1 MRNFIIVFM
10 LLVLGCTPT
19 PPNTFKN
26 SNTVV
31 DTAFVSSLNN
41 GSSNTFPSEAPLQP
55 SSEPLEP
62 PIAESQ
68 SPTSSTLNLEI
79 KENIVLDKSVTFYHY
94 LPTANTGYKSDK
106 VFYFLLDATTLTLQQ
121 YDKNMAITMG
131 CDFTVSKPWTRN
143 LTIEYNILKTSLTS
157 ETNKEINFEIGLK
170 NSKVSYVK
178 LGENKFYAKAPTPKQ
193 SSSNVQCASNGTEYH
208 IIKAGENLKLLA
220 DSKCIEVRTLLNL
233 NPKVKDR
240 EDFVVYPGEKIRIK

>member
-1 MRNFIIVFM
+1 MRNVVIFFLFLI
-10 LLVLGCTPT
+10 GCTPT
-19 PPNTFKN
+19 PPNSFKN
-26 SNTVV
+26 STPVV
-31 DTAFVSSLNN
+31 DTSFVSSLTN
-41 GSSNTFPSEAPLQP
+41 GSENTFPTQVAPKQP
-55 SSEPLEP
+55 DPQ
-62 PIAESQ
+62 PIAES
-68 SPTSSTLNLEI
+68 SPEPESSNSTLNLEI
-79 KENIVLDKSVTFYHY
+79 KENIVLDKSLTFYHY
-94 LPTANTGYKSDK
+94 LPTANNGYKSDK
-106 VFYFLLDATTLTLQQ
+106 VFYFLLDATKLTLQQ

-178 LGENKFYAKAPTPKQ
+178 LGENKFYAKAPIIPKP
-193 SSSNVQCASNGTEYH
+193 SNNTVCTSNGTEYH

-233 NPKVKDR
+233 NPKVKNR
-240 EDFVVYPGEKIRIK
+240 ENFVVFPGERIRIK